1 LQPYQFH
8 TLLPESCI
16 FNYSFALYPEEPQ
29 PSGCVNP
36 NRLESMYLVLNIQDG
51 LQAEDVAVIIFARSL
66 NMLKFRDGVAGLSF
80 S

>member
-1 LQPYQFH
+1 
-8 TLLPESCI
+8 
-16 FNYSFALYPEEPQ
+16 
-29 PSGCVNP
+29 
-36 NRLESMYLVLNIQDG
+36 MYLVLNIQDG